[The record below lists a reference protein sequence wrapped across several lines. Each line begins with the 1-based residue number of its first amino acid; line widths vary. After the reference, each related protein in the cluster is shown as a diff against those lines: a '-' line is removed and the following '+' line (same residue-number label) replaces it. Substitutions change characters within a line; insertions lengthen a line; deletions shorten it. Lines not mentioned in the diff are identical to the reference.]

1 MLNPP
6 ATGDNFATEAC
17 ILRALKQAGMITGEE
32 FDTAIRE
39 MERREGDA

>member
-1 MLNPP
+1 MI
-6 ATGDNFATEAC
+6 EASFG
-17 ILRALKQAGMITGEE
+17 AGLITGEE